1 MKTRMNK
8 FASNALSC
16 SKHRLSRVINNQ
28 VNDKTIFVENKR
40 DQFFFVYPF
49 SKKKMLK
56 VFYFYLTTTSIHKGP
71 IFFIKLSYWEF
82 IITNDIKLTCMN

>member
-49 SKKKMLK
+49 SKKNAKRFL
-56 VFYFYLTTTSIHKGP
+56 FLPHYNINTQGP
-71 IFFIKLSYWEF
+71 HIFL
-82 IITNDIKLTCMN
+82 